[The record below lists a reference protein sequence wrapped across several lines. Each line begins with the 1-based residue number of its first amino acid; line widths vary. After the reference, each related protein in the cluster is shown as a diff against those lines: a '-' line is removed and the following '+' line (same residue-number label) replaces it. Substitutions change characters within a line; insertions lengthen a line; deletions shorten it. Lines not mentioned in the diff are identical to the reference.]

1 MIVKFNDWLIFLS
14 VIKSFKLKMK
24 LSILLLLT
32 SAVVNAVKL
41 DVAVVAE
48 SDEKNKLR
56 PSVVDDKE

>member
-1 MIVKFNDWLIFLS
+1 
-14 VIKSFKLKMK
+14 MK